1 MLGLRP
7 RLKARP
13 SLLDL
18 IRQTNIDSLSSS
30 PHRSS
35 TEAEE
40 RPFEIPL
47 PASPQFNLTIPHI
60 VLPTSPSL
68 EAPAPSIMAPKG
80 QRKTMEAGEDN
91 YGSVFSVSGP
101 VIVAE
106 NMIGCAMYEL
116 VHVGHDSLVG
126 EVIRLEADKATIQV
140 YEETAGVTVG
150 DPVLRSG
157 KPLSV
162 ELGPGLM
169 ETIYDGIQRPLRS
182 ISDVSKSIYIPRGI
196 DIPSLNRE
204 IKWDFTPGKLKVGD
218 HITGG
223 DVFGSVFENSLL
235 NDHKILLPPRA
246 RGTITRIAEKGSYTV
261 DEKILEVEFNG
272 TKTEYSMMHT
282 WPVRVPRPTN
292 EKLSSDSPLIVG
304 QRVLDALFPSVQ
316 GGTVCIPGAFG
327 CGKTVISQSL
337 SKFSNSD
344 IIVYV
349 GCGERGN
356 EMAEVLMDF
365 PELTININGR
375 KEPIMKRTTLIAN
388 TSNMPVAARE
398 ASIYTGITVAEYF
411 RDQGKD
417 VAMMADSSSRWAE
430 ALREISGRLGEM
442 PADQGFPAYLG
453 AKLASFYER
462 AGRVTALGSPDRKG
476 SVSIV
481 GAVSPPGG
489 DFSDPVT
496 SSTLSIVQVFW
507 GLDKKLAQRKHFPSV
522 NTSMSYS
529 KYTGPLD
536 KYYQKNNPE
545 FPRLRDRI
553 KELLTTS
560 EDLDQ
565 VVQLVGKSALGDP
578 DKITLDVATLIK
590 EDFLQQNGYSD
601 YDQFCP
607 LWKTEWMMKAMM
619 GFHDEAQ
626 KAVAQGQSWG
636 KIRDATLDIQSQLRS
651 MKFELPSEGEE
662 AITKKYEELM
672 QKMMDKFASVF
683 RETTCIDTSLT
694 SSLLPASDGDES
706 NCRTADNPRINVNDP
721 GLITLVNKLQDVF
734 TTVGVQNP
742 IDLPQIAVV
751 GSQSSGKSSV
761 LENIVGRDFL
771 PRGTGIVTRRPLI
784 LQLINRSPQP
794 KAQVNGVKE
803 EMKTSDAESNVDE
816 WGEFLHIPGQKFHDF
831 NKIRDEIVRETE
843 SKTGRNAGISPA
855 PINLRIYSPNVLT
868 LTLVDLP
875 GLTKVPVGD
884 QPRDIERQIKEMVL
898 KQISKSNAIIL
909 AVTAANTDLAN
920 SDGLKLAREV
930 DPEGQRTIGV
940 LTKVDLMDE
949 GTDVVDI
956 LAGRIIPLRL
966 GYVPVVNRGQ
976 RDIENKKAIS
986 YALEHE
992 RQFFENHKAYRNKAA
1007 YCGTPYLARKLNLIL
1022 MMHIK
1027 QTLPDIKA
1035 RIASSLQKYTV
1046 ELGQLGDSILGNSSN
1061 VVLNM
1066 ITEFSNEYRSVLEGN
1081 NQELSSIELSG
1092 GARISFVYHE
1102 LYANGVRAVDPFD
1115 QVKDIDIRTVLYNSS
1130 GSSPALFV
1138 GTTAFELIVKQQI
1151 KRLEDPSLKC
1161 VSLVY
1166 DELIRILGQLLTKP
1180 MFRRYPALKEK
1191 FHAVVVAFFK
1201 KAMDPANKLVRDLVA
1216 MEACYI
1222 NTGHPDFING
1232 SRAMA
1237 IIHERHNAARP
1248 TQVDPK
1254 TGKPLPP
1261 SVPPR
1266 SVSPSLDGND
1276 NSGFFGSFFASKNK
1290 KKMAAMEPPPP
1301 TLKASGTLSEKETQ
1315 EVEVIKLLIT
1325 SYFNIVRRTMIDMVP
1340 KAIMLNLVSF
1350 TKEEMQRELLENM
1363 YKAEELDELLKESE
1377 YTVRRRKECQQMV
1390 ESLTRASEI
1399 VNQVQ

>member
-1 MLGLRP
+1 M
-7 RLKARP
+7 
-13 SLLDL
+13 
-18 IRQTNIDSLSSS
+18 
-30 PHRSS
+30 
-35 TEAEE
+35 
-40 RPFEIPL
+40 
-47 PASPQFNLTIPHI
+47 
-60 VLPTSPSL
+60 
-68 EAPAPSIMAPKG
+68 APSGKG
-80 QRKTMEAGEDN
+80 PQGEAHH
-91 YGSVFSVSGP
+91 GSVFSVSGP
-101 VIVAE
+101 VVVAE

-116 VHVGHDSLVG
+116 CRVGKDQLVG
-126 EVIRLEADKATIQV
+126 EVIRLDGDKATIQV
-140 YEETAGVTVG
+140 YEETDGVTVG
-150 DPVLRSG
+150 DPVERTG
-157 KPLSV
+157 KPLAV

-169 ETIYDGIQRPLRS
+169 ETIYDGIQRPLKA
-182 ISDVSKSIYIPRGI
+182 IYHQSKGIYIPRGI
-196 DIPSLNRE
+196 TVNALDRE
-204 IKWDFTPGKLKVGD
+204 KKWDFKPGQYKVGD

-223 DVFGSVFENSLL
+223 DVWGSVFENSLM

-246 RGTITRIAEKGSYTV
+246 RGTITRIAEAGSYTV
-261 DEKILEVEFNG
+261 EEKLLEIEFDG
-272 TKTEYSMMHT
+272 KKSEFGMMQT
-282 WPVRVPRPTN
+282 WPVRVPRPVN
-292 EKLSSDSPLIVG
+292 EKVPSDAPFIVG
-304 QRVLDALFPSVQ
+304 QRVLDSLFPSVQ

-327 CGKTVISQSL
+327 CGKTVISQSV

-365 PELTININGR
+365 PELSIEIDGR
-375 KEPIMKRTTLIAN
+375 KEPIMKRTCLIAN

-398 ASIYTGITVAEYF
+398 ASIYTGITIAEYF
-411 RDQGKD
+411 RDQGKN

-430 ALREISGRLGEM
+430 ALRELSGRLGEM

-462 AGRVTALGSPDRKG
+462 AGKSVALGSPERIG

-496 SSTLSIVQVFW
+496 TSTLGIVQVFW
-507 GLDKKLAQRKHFPSV
+507 GLDKKLAQRKHFPSI

-529 KYTGPLD
+529 KYTTILD
-536 KYYQKNNPE
+536 KFYEKDYPE
-545 FPRLRDRI
+545 FPRLRDQIR
-553 KELLTTS
+553 ELLTKS
-560 EDLDQ
+560 EELDQ
-565 VVQLVGKSALGDP
+565 VVQLVGKAALGDS
-578 DKITLDVATLIK
+578 DKIALDVAAMVK
-590 EDFLQQNGYSD
+590 DDFLQQNGYSD

-607 LWKTEWMMKAMM
+607 LWKTEYMMKGFM
-619 GFHDEAQ
+619 GYHDEAQ
-626 KAVAQGQSWG
+626 KAIAQGQNWA
-636 KIRDATLDIQSQLRS
+636 KVREATSDIQTALRS
-651 MKFELPSEGEE
+651 MKFEVPENQQEVSEKVRNRLPCS
-662 AITKKYEELM
+662 AYIS
-672 QKMMDKFASVF
+672 ANS
-683 RETTCIDTSLT
+683 
-694 SSLLPASDGDES
+694 A
-706 NCRTADNPRINVNDP
+706 TAVH
-721 GLITLVNKLQDVF
+721 
-734 TTVGVQNP
+734 NP

-771 PRGTGIVTRRPLI
+771 PRGSGIVTRRPLI
-784 LQLINRSPQP
+784 LQLINKPATQS
-794 KAQVNGVKE
+794 NGVKE
-803 EMKTSDAESNVDE
+803 EKLDTTDSAANLDE
-816 WGEFLHIPGQKFHDF
+816 YGEFLHIPGQKFHDF
-831 NKIRDEIVRETE
+831 NKIREEIVRETE
-843 SKTGRNAGISPA
+843 SKVGRNAGISPA

-884 QPRDIERQIKEMVL
+884 QPKDIEKQIRDMVL
-898 KQISKSNAIIL
+898 KYISKPNAIIL
-909 AVTAANTDLAN
+909 AVTAANQDLAN

-976 RDIENKKAIS
+976 RDIENKRPIS

-992 RQFFENHKAYRNKAA
+992 KNFFEGHKAYRNKSS

-1035 RIASSLQKYTV
+1035 RISSSLQKYSA
-1046 ELGQLGDSILGNSSN
+1046 ELSQLGDSMLGNSAN
-1061 VVLNM
+1061 IILNI
-1066 ITEFSNEYRSVLEGN
+1066 ITEFSNEYRTVLEGN

-1092 GARISFVYHE
+1092 GARISFVFHE
-1102 LYANGVRAVDPFD
+1102 LYSNGIKAVDPFD
-1115 QVKDIDIRTVLYNSS
+1115 QVKDIDIRTILYNSS

-1151 KRLEDPSLKC
+1151 KRLEDPSTKC
-1161 VSLVY
+1161 ISLVY
-1166 DELIRILGQLLTKP
+1166 DELVRILGQLLNKQL
-1180 MFRRYPALKEK
+1180 FRRYPMLKEK
-1191 FHAVVVAFFK
+1191 FHAVVISFFK
-1201 KAMDPANKLVRDLVA
+1201 KCMEPTNKLVHDLIN

-1222 NTGHPDFING
+1222 NTGHPDFLNG
-1232 SRAMA
+1232 HRAMT
-1237 IIHERHNAARP
+1237 IVNERQAGSKP

-1261 SVPPR
+1261 R
-1266 SVSPSLDGND
+1266 ANSPSVDLGNTESSSG
-1276 NSGFFGSFFASKNK
+1276 SGFFGSFWASKNK
-1290 KKMAAMEPPPP
+1290 KKMAAMEAPPP
-1301 TLKASGTLSEKETQ
+1301 TLKASASLSERETT

-1325 SYFNIVRRTMIDMVP
+1325 SYFNIVKRTMIDMVP
-1340 KAIMLNLVSF
+1340 KAIMYMLVQF
-1350 TKEEMQRELLENM
+1350 TKDEMQRELLENM
-1363 YKAEELDELLKESE
+1363 YRNNELDELLKESD

-1390 ESLTRASEI
+1390 ESLSRASEI
-1399 VNQVQ
+1399 VSQVQ